1 MTSAIVGLG
10 NIATVHASV
19 LNKLGI
25 EVVDV
30 CDVDLEKAKSFI
42 NEYNLKAN
50 VYLDYK
56 ELIKNTKADVIHI
69 TTPHYLHKDMIVE
82 CLKQDKNVLCEKPMC
97 ISNKETEEIKATLET
112 SKGKLGI
119 CHQNRYNQASQA
131 LKSYLEDKKIKYAT
145 ASLEWGRGEKYYLNS
160 NWRGRKKT
168 EGGSL
173 LINQAYHT
181 LDLLQWLVGVPNSLV
196 GRVENLTH
204 KGVINTEDIA
214 MIKFF
219 GDVDF
224 GFSGSNMGAYDFPFS
239 ISILLEDKKVVR
251 MIGNTLSIDGKQVE
265 LSENSVCYGKP
276 CYGSGHESLIADF
289 YSCVKENKDFSI
301 DVFEGEKVLKMIL
314 ATYKSKGKKVKI

>member
-1 MTSAIVGLG
+1 MTSAIIGLG
-10 NIATVHASV
+10 NIANVHIAV

-25 EVVDV
+25 EVGDI
-30 CDVDLEKAKSFI
+30 CDVDLEKTKIFI
-42 NEYNLKAN
+42 KEYNLKAN
-50 VYLDYK
+50 VYQDYK

-97 ISNKETEEIKATLET
+97 ISKKEIEEIKAALKT
-112 SKGKLGI
+112 SRGKLGI
-119 CHQNRYNQASQA
+119 CHQNRYNQASQT

-145 ASLEWGRGEKYYLNS
+145 ATLEWGRSEAYYLNS
-160 NWRGRKKT
+160 NWRGKKKT

-181 LDLLQWLVGVPNSLV
+181 LDLLQWLVSFPNSLV

-204 KGVINTEDIA
+204 KGVIETEDIA

-224 GFSGSNMGAYDFPFS
+224 AFSGSTIGIYDFPFS
-239 ISILLEDKKVVR
+239 ISIMLEDKKMIR
-251 MIGNTLSIDGKQVE
+251 MIGKTLFIDGKQVE
-265 LSENSVCYGKP
+265 LDDNFVCYGKP

-289 YSCVKENKDFSI
+289 YSCIKEEKEFSI
-301 DVFEGEKVLKMIL
+301 NVLEGEKVLKMIL
-314 ATYKSKGKKVKI
+314 ATYKSKGKKVII